1 MPTCPACQRDFTTSD
16 ELEDH
21 MTFDCDGEPSDDNN
35 NPHQETY
42 DFDDSGGAFIDSEE
56 AYDNHDWDAAD

>member
-1 MPTCPACQRDFTTSD
+1 
-16 ELEDH
+16 

-42 DFDDSGGAFIDSEE
+42 DFDDSDGAFIDSEE

>member
-1 MPTCPACQRDFTTSD
+1 MPTCPSCLRDFSTQD

-21 MTFDCDGEPSDDNN
+21 IDFDCDGEQSSDNN
-35 NPHQETY
+35 NPYFESH
-42 DFDDSGGAFIDSEE
+42 DFDDADGAFIDSEE